1 MCLKSPKAPPAP
13 PPPELPPPQ
22 EEPPAPPPADPVAV
36 AEGVKQ
42 TRTQDKQKAAFL
54 AGQNRKTKDG
64 AAGLLTPAGGG
75 ASATE
80 TLIGG

>member
-1 MCLKSPKAPPAP
+1 MCLKSPKAPPP
-13 PPPELPPPQ
+13 PP
-22 EEPPAPPPADPVAV
+22 PPAPPPAEPMAV
-36 AEGVKQ
+36 AEGVTK

-64 AAGLLTPAGGG
+64 QAGLLTPAGGTT
-75 ASATE
+75 SATE